1 MAGKRHRRRVVLLSR
16 QQVGAAAVRH
26 AGQAPVQRLEHV
38 HGSNPRNQRQ
48 HRWQPR
54 RTRGAAPRFPKQPE
68 NPPRTDSWRC
78 AAGAVHVLLPGRN
91 LRRAFYQEHARRG
104 GRLCVGAASRSPAS
118 FGVWPVFLP
127 LSFCPL
133 TPSRPSHV
141 HMLTVSHVAS
151 RVPRG
156 VPVLVAARVTCWL
169 VLSTCFYAELSSSLP
184 FSFFWGCRSTSP
196 ITHTANSRL

>member
-1 MAGKRHRRRVVLLSR
+1 MYRWGQWVCTQASPLAGKRHRRRVVLLSR

-118 FGVWPVFLP
+118 HRGVAGFSSPFF
-127 LSFCPL
+127 LSFDPQPPFPCAHAHCIPCRL
-133 TPSRPSHV
+133 ACTAGCARISDCSCYLLVGAKHV
-141 HMLTVSHVAS
+141 LLCRIIVF
-151 RVPRG
+151 P
-156 VPVLVAARVTCWL
+156 
-169 VLSTCFYAELSSSLP
+169 P
-184 FSFFWGCRSTSP
+184 FFFFLG
-196 ITHTANSRL
+196 L